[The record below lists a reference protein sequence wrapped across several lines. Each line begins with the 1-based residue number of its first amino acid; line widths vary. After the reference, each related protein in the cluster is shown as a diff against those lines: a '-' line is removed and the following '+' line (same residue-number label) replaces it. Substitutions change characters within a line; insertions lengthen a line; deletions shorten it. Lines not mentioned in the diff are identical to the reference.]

1 MSAPAQAHAGG
12 NGPADPPGA
21 AASGLSPLRARLRAW
36 RLWIVLSLV
45 LLGGVV
51 LSLVTTSNADRTP
64 LSASNASPGGAQAVV
79 RVLQEQG
86 VDVVQAADYE
96 AALRLLDENAG
107 AALLFFDPNE
117 YLSGSQLGELETAAR
132 QRILVEPTFAQL
144 QSLAPDISQAGLVPQ
159 EDVDAGSVAGARCA
173 DPAAEAAGSV
183 SAGGLAY
190 RGPVTCFP
198 VSSGSGPAAGLFAAS
213 ADSSA
218 AVLGYSGLLANG
230 TIGENGNAAL
240 ALWSLGSAETLV
252 WYLPV
257 PADIPAGEAPAN
269 PFSLLPDWVDPLLV
283 WILVVAALAA
293 FWRGRRL
300 GPLAME
306 PMPVVVRAAETADG
320 RARLYQDSRALD
332 RAAANLRAGT
342 MVRLAS
348 RLRLGPGST
357 AAAVTAAA
365 ARSTGRAE
373 ADVDALL
380 NRHVPVNDSELVTWS
395 RELLHLEE
403 EITEP

>member
-1 MSAPAQAHAGG
+1 
-12 NGPADPPGA
+12 
-21 AASGLSPLRARLRAW
+21 
-36 RLWIVLSLV
+36 
-45 LLGGVV
+45 VV
-51 LSLVTTSNADRTP
+51 LGLLTSSNADRTP
-64 LSASNASPGGAQAVV
+64 LSPSNAAPEGAQAVV

-86 VDVVQAADYE
+86 VEVVRAETYE
-96 AALRLLDENAG
+96 SALAALEDTD

-117 YLSGSQLGELETAAR
+117 YLTGSQLGDLATAAQKR
-132 QRILVEPTFAQL
+132 VLVEPTFAQL
-144 QSLAPDISQAGLVPQ
+144 QALAPDISQAGLIPG
-159 EDVDAGSVAGARCA
+159 EIIDAGTVSGARCP
-173 DPAAEAAGSV
+173 DPAAEAAESL

-190 RGPVTCFP
+190 RGPLTCFP
-198 VSSGSGPAAGLFAAS
+198 VTGGSEPAAGLYAA
-213 ADSSA
+213 AGDGSA

-230 TIGENGNAAL
+230 TITENGNAAL
-240 ALWSLGSAETLV
+240 ALRALGSADTLV

-257 PADIPAGEAPAN
+257 PADIPAGDIPVN
-269 PFSLLPDWVDPLLV
+269 PFSLLPDWVYPLLAWTV
-283 WILVVAALAA
+283 VVAALAA

-332 RAAANLRAGT
+332 RAAASLRAAT

-357 AAAVTAAA
+357 AGDVVQAA
-365 ARSTGRAE
+365 ARSSGRSA

-380 NRHVPVNDSELVTWS
+380 NRHVPANDSDLVAWS
-395 RELLHLEE
+395 QELLYLEE
-403 EITEP
+403 EITES

>member
-1 MSAPAQAHAGG
+1 MSAAAPAARQV
-12 NGPADPPGA
+12 PVS
-21 AASGLSPLRARLRAW
+21 SGMSALRSRLRAW
-36 RLWIVLSLV
+36 RLWIFLSL
-45 LLGGVV
+45 LLAGGVV
-51 LSLVTTSNADRTP
+51 LTLLTSSNTDRTA
-64 LSASNASPGGAQAVV
+64 LSAANAAPEGAQAVV

-86 VDVVQAADYE
+86 VEVVQAEDYE
-96 AALRLLDENAG
+96 SAVAALQSQD

-117 YLSGSQLGELETAAR
+117 YLARSQLRELGAAAAKKV
-132 QRILVEPTFAQL
+132 LVEPTFAQL
-144 QSLAPDISQAGLVPQ
+144 QVLAPDISQAGLVPGALM
-159 EDVDAGSVAGARCA
+159 DAGVVARPDCT
-173 DPAAEAAGSV
+173 DPGAEAARSV

-198 VSSGSGPAAGLFAAS
+198 VTGSSEPAAGLYAA
-213 ADSSA
+213 AEDGSA

-230 TIGENGNAAL
+230 SVAENGNAAL
-240 ALWSLGSAETLV
+240 ALWTLGSTDTLV

-257 PADIPAGEAPAN
+257 PGDILPADAPVN
-269 PFSLLPDWVDPLLV
+269 PFSLLPGWVNPLLV
-283 WILVVAALAA
+283 WTVVVAALAA

-332 RAAANLRAGT
+332 RAAANLRAAT

-357 AAAVTAAA
+357 AAEVVQAA
-365 ARSTGRAE
+365 ARSTGRSE
-373 ADVDALL
+373 ADVDSLL
-380 NRHVPVNDSELVTWS
+380 NRSVPANDSDLVAWS
-395 RELLHLEE
+395 QELLHLEE